1 MFSREPSALL
11 KTVVLSGV
19 LILGASLIHPQE
31 ALGQDGSLVDRIA
44 AVVGDSVITLT
55 QIEER
60 IFQLQYQGV
69 EVPTDPSDRAKL
81 QRDVLDQIIGEQL
94 IVQAAIKDSTIVVD
108 ETDLDNRVSEDLQQ
122 RTRNFQGG
130 ATAFQQALRAQ
141 GWTLSS
147 YREFVRGQARQQL
160 LYQQYMAKHTQ
171 DLSGM
176 VVDESEIRDFF
187 NEQKDQLGQRPPTVQ
202 FVQLVVP
209 TTPSDSAREAAR
221 EEAQR
226 VWQMAVDGEDFEE
239 LAKRFSDD
247 PGSKEQGGD
256 LGWFRRGAMVEAF
269 ENAAFNLPT
278 GEISEPVET
287 DFGFH
292 IIKVERRRAAE
303 IRARHILI
311 SPESSE
317 ADVERA
323 RELADSVK
331 VRIEAGEDV
340 ALLREEY
347 GDPATPDTLEVPFD
361 RLRELPP
368 GFAEPLLQSDSG
380 QVLGPIQFQAQGVER
395 FAVLKVLDVRQ
406 GGEYTFEDVEDQI
419 RQRLQQEKLME
430 KILDDLRSHTYVQI
444 RI

>member
-1 MFSREPSALL
+1 MLFRS
-11 KTVVLSGV
+11 
-19 LILGASLIHPQE
+19 
-31 ALGQDGSLVDRIA
+31 
-44 AVVGDSVITLT
+44 
-55 QIEER
+55 
-60 IFQLQYQGV
+60 
-69 EVPTDPSDRAKL
+69 
-81 QRDVLDQIIGEQL
+81 
-94 IVQAAIKDSTIVVD
+94 
-108 ETDLDNRVSEDLQQ
+108 
-122 RTRNFQGG
+122 
-130 ATAFQQALRAQ
+130 
-141 GWTLSS
+141 
-147 YREFVRGQARQQL
+147 
-160 LYQQYMAKHTQ
+160 
-171 DLSGM
+171 
-176 VVDESEIRDFF
+176 RDFF
-187 NEQKDQLGQRPPTVQ
+187 DEQKDQLGQRPPTVQ
-202 FVQLVVP
+202 FVQLVVQ
-209 TTPSDSAREAAR
+209 TTPSDSAKEAAR

-226 VWQMAVDGEDFEE
+226 VWQMAKDGEDFEE

-292 IIKVERRRAAE
+292 IIKVERRRSAE

-311 SPESSE
+311 TPETSE

-323 RELADSVK
+323 RELAESLK
-331 VRIEAGEDV
+331 ARIEGGEDV
-340 ALLREEY
+340 ALLREEF